1 MDKRSKFT
9 DRLLVLPDQSKFRVV
24 GIRPTPDGDRG
35 AMVEVAPDHILSE
48 PSPFFLGKD
57 ADAERQA
64 RAFAA
69 GSVKGFGYE
78 DVGAAPPEFSALLD
92 QCFQPVGDLS

>member
-1 MDKRSKFT
+1 MDKHSKFA

-35 AMVEVAPDHILSE
+35 AMVEVEVGHTFSNPAL
-48 PSPFFLGKD
+48 FFLGKE
-57 ADAERQA
+57 ADAERQT

-69 GSVKGFGYE
+69 GSVSGFGYE
-78 DVGAAPPEFSALLD
+78 DVGEAPPAFADLLD